1 MTTKYTETHEW
12 VRPLANADGVYT
24 VGITDYAQQQLGEIV
39 YVELPA
45 PDAAVA
51 AGADAAVVE
60 SVKAAGDVKSPLAGT
75 VTAVNETLSDAPETV
90 NSDPEGDGW
99 FYQIR
104 AEDATQLDALMDA
117 DSYQKF
123 VASLA

>member
-45 PDAAVA
+45 TDAAVA
-51 AGADAAVVE
+51 AGGDAAVVE